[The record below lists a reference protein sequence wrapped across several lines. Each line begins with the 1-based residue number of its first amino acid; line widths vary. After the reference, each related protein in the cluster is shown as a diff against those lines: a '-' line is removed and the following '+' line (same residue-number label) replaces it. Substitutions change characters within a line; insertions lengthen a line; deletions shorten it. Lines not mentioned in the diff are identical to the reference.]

1 MASLVRQALDLARF
15 TGSSPKGLYWA
26 FRHPNP
32 NAPPQTYHLC
42 RRSGNGWKL
51 LLAASAATGE
61 VLSFY
66 VETQEDQQAVADA
79 LRWLGIRGEVAPGEP
94 PVLRLAAGQELPS
107 TLVGGE
113 KPRKRGA

>member
-1 MASLVRQALDLARF
+1 MASLVRKALDLGRL

-32 NAPPQTYHLC
+32 DAPPETYRLC

-61 VLSFY
+61 VLAFY
-66 VETQEDQQAVADA
+66 VETPEDRHAVEEA
-79 LRWLGIRGEVAPGEP
+79 LRWLGIRGAVSPGEP
-94 PVLRLAAGQELPS
+94 AVLRLATGQEVPS

-113 KPRKRGA
+113 KPKKRGA